1 MTDSADPVEPTT
13 KFSFSSE
20 LPDPLCIAFG
30 NHRYDEGYRDGAEA
44 RASAEKPAVLGD
56 TLREVVS
63 DLWNLS
69 MWEAESDNAVVS
81 KERLR
86 LVHDLVLGE
95 ETPALTR
102 ADQPAQTE
110 VLTLARQWANCEPGS
125 LPDGI
130 ARNRMRALF
139 GLKP

>member
-1 MTDSADPVEPTT
+1 MRRRILAIE
-13 KFSFSSE
+13 
-20 LPDPLCIAFG
+20 
-30 NHRYDEGYRDGAEA
+30 AEA